1 MTSRSLE
8 RRYWRDPD
16 VWQVL
21 LVSLA
26 VFVALAGLPWL
37 ACLVH
42 CWRVAR
48 AAPVRSG
55 AVDHALVFGKRLV
68 DGAPDADLHLR
79 LARALALVAA
89 GDTRSLVLLG
99 GRGIAGESEARV
111 AHAALERMGLDAAVA
126 VAIEDESADTLE
138 NLRHARPLLGGATR
152 VALVS
157 NRYHLARVEQLARHF
172 GIPHVLCAAEDA
184 WSWRRLPALLAESA
198 IVFVGAVGTRWA
210 RLIRSERLLA
220 RVS

>member
-1 MTSRSLE
+1 MTPRSLE

-26 VFVALAGLPWL
+26 VLVATAGLAWL
-37 ACLVH
+37 ACLVR

-48 AAPVRSG
+48 GAPVRTG
-55 AVDHALVFGKRLV
+55 TVDHALVFGKRLV
-68 DGAPDADLHLR
+68 DGAPDADLGLR

-99 GRGIAGESEARV
+99 GRGGAGESEARV
-111 AHAALERMGLDAAVA
+111 AHSALMRMGLDAAVD

-138 NLRHARPLLGGATR
+138 NLRHARPLLGGATC

-157 NRYHLARVEQLARHF
+157 NRYHLARVGQLARHF

-184 WSWRRLPALLAESA
+184 WSWRRLPALLGESA
-198 IVFVGAVGTRWA
+198 IVFVGVVGTHWA